1 MNLPRKTPCYA
12 VIFTSTLS
20 DSQEGY
26 DAMSDRMLELAAQ
39 QPGYLGIESFR
50 SPDGKGVTISYWEDL
65 NAITAWKQNPEHQS
79 AQELGKT
86 QWYQNYSIEIAR
98 IESGYSF
105 DRL

>member
-1 MNLPRKTPCYA
+1 
-12 VIFTSTLS
+12 
-20 DSQEGY
+20 
-26 DAMSDRMLELAAQ
+26 
-39 QPGYLGIESFR
+39 
-50 SPDGKGVTISYWEDL
+50 VTISYWEDL

-79 AQELGKT
+79 AQELGKI

>member
-1 MNLPRKTPCYA
+1 MKQPRIIPCYA

-20 DSQEGY
+20 DFQLGY
-26 DAMSDRMLELAAQ
+26 DIMSDRMRELAAQ

-65 NAITAWKQNPEHQS
+65 AAIQAWKQNPEHQT
-79 AQELGKT
+79 AQELGKI

-105 DRL
+105 DRP